1 MKILGQLRLHQLP
14 PRHRQALTAE
24 REKITLTPRRQHAA
38 SPRPVVAP
46 GAHRSKAAAVRGPT
60 SSRATLSWCSRSST
74 KNFTQDG
81 SRTRSQR
88 CQWSAASWRHP
99 PPTAR
104 GRSGWPTGCMAGQ
117 NWVGGCSEHP
127 PSPICS
133 TLCREAQR
141 CHLAHRQKCGLH
153 SDLLGSER
161 MASWHECGWK
171 RGPGVPRA
179 PSVTD

>member
-1 MKILGQLRLHQLP
+1 M
-14 PRHRQALTAE
+14 E
-24 REKITLTPRRQHAA
+24 
-38 SPRPVVAP
+38 
-46 GAHRSKAAAVRGPT
+46 VRFVQ
-60 SSRATLSWCSRSST
+60 SWCSRSCPRI
-74 KNFTQDG
+74 FTQHG

-99 PPTAR
+99 TPTAR

-133 TLCREAQR
+133 TVCREPLR
-141 CHLAHRQKCGLH
+141 CHLAHRQKCALH
-153 SDLLGSER
+153 SDVETSEAMARRDGS
-161 MASWHECGWK
+161 GWK